1 MLTSKAVLWDK
12 DGTLLDTFGSWIDVE
27 RKLAEA
33 MAAEYGFSSVKE
45 QDYIQ
50 RVLFR
55 LGVKPDGTVSGQG
68 VLASGTSEAIIGE
81 FYSAFLEMDSFIS
94 EKKQSFFSLAK
105 SKLAEILEQSP
116 ITPIPA
122 QGAQEALRFFKDLG
136 LCQGLATS
144 DSLANAQRDLAA
156 AGLLDYFTFIAA
168 SDTIEQPKPHPC
180 SVYAFA
186 DFCGV
191 FPSEVLVIGDTP
203 ADEAMAMAAGA
214 SFVAV
219 LSGTG
224 VVQDFSPKANVVH
237 DLLDLPGFFALP
249 PFCIFSSSRMP
260 RRN

>member
-27 RKLAEA
+27 RKLAKA
-33 MAAEYGFSSVKE
+33 MAAEYGFSSVKA

-55 LGVKPDGTVSGQG
+55 LGIKPDGTVSGQG

-122 QGAQEALRFFKDLG
+122 QGAQEALRFFKDFG

-156 AGLLDYFTFIAA
+156 AVLLDYFTFIAA

-191 FPSEVLVIGDTP
+191 SPSEVLVIGDTP